1 MPQTSDRATPPAGP
15 AGPSDA
21 ADLIAGED
29 DRDGQITSGGRVDD
43 GAAITGAQ
51 AGSTGQA
58 PPGSIPG
65 EDTAIDSD
73 AV

>member
-1 MPQTSDRATPPAGP
+1 MPQTSDRATPTAGP
-15 AGPSDA
+15 DGRSDA
-21 ADLIAGED
+21 ADVLAGDD
-29 DRDGQITSGGRVDD
+29 DREGQITSGGRVDD
-43 GAAITGAQ
+43 GAATTGAQ

-65 EDTAIDSD
+65 EDSAIDSD

>member
-1 MPQTSDRATPPAGP
+1 MPQTSDRAVPPTGP
-15 AGPSDA
+15 AGRRDP
-21 ADLIAGED
+21 ADVLAGDD

-43 GAAITGAQ
+43 GAATTGAP
-51 AGSTGQA
+51 AGATGQA

-65 EDTAIDSD
+65 DDSAIDSD